1 MKSAVLIGSFLAGLG
16 LLAGC
21 QPVAQ
26 KASAEKK
33 ETRAEVKKEEKKK
46 KEKKSAEERFRIALA
61 NQDKW
66 QKACSNPNQLVPEGI
81 DVETFRKEMLETV
94 KFPAGGV
101 VGKDIAR
108 GERLFGDPKK
118 GGRSRRGNCYAC
130 HCGDP
135 QILACGNIGPSLRG
149 YGKRGIDP
157 KQTYIKI
164 YNSWAVVPCSVMPR
178 LGYHGV
184 LTPEE
189 IADIV
194 AYMHDP
200 NSPLNK

>member
-1 MKSAVLIGSFLAGLG
+1 MKRYILAGAFVGLG
-16 LLAGC
+16 LLVAC
-21 QPVAQ
+21 QPTAQ
-26 KASAEKK
+26 KAEGGKAEKK
-33 ETRAEVKKEEKKK
+33 EAKKK
-46 KEKKSAEERFRIALA
+46 LSSKEKFKIALS
-61 NQDKW
+61 NQDKY

-81 DVETFRKEMLETV
+81 PMDQFKKDMLATV
-94 KFPAGGV
+94 KFPEGGV
-101 VGKDIAR
+101 VGKNIAR
-108 GERLFGDPKK
+108 GEKLFGNPKK
-118 GGRSRRGNCYAC
+118 GGKSRRGNCYAC

-135 QILACGNIGPSLRG
+135 KILACGNIGPSLRG

-157 KQTYIKI
+157 KDTYVRI
-164 YNSWAVVPCSVMPR
+164 YNSWAVQPCSVMPR

-184 LTPEE
+184 LKPEE

>member
-1 MKSAVLIGSFLAGLG
+1 MRKFVLTGALASLG
-16 LLAGC
+16 LLIAC
-21 QPVAQ
+21 QPAAQ
-26 KASAEKK
+26 KAEETKAEKK
-33 ETRAEVKKEEKKK
+33 AEKKLSA
-46 KEKKSAEERFRIALA
+46 KEKFKIALS

-66 QKACSNPNQLVPEGI
+66 QKACSNPKQLVPEGI
-81 DVETFRKEMLETV
+81 DIETFRKEMLATV
-94 KFPAGGV
+94 KFPEGGV
-101 VGKDIAR
+101 VGKNIAR
-108 GERLFGDPKK
+108 GEKLFGDPKK
-118 GGRSRRGNCYAC
+118 GGKSRRGNCYAC

-135 QILACGNIGPSLRG
+135 QIIACGNIGPSLRG

-157 KQTYIKI
+157 KQTYIRI
-164 YNSWAVVPCSVMPR
+164 YNAWAQNPCSVMPR

-184 LTPEE
+184 LKPEE

>member
-1 MKSAVLIGSFLAGLG
+1 MKKGIIAIGAILGAGLIV
-16 LLAGC
+16 AC
-21 QPVAQ
+21 QPAAQ
-26 KASAEKK
+26 KAEAPKK
-33 ETRAEVKKEEKKK
+33 EVKEAKKEAPKKK
-46 KEKKSAEERFRIALA
+46 LSAYEKFKMALA

-66 QKACSNPNQLVPEGI
+66 QKACSNELQLVPQGI
-81 DVETFRKEMLETV
+81 DIETFKKEMMATI
-94 KFPAGGV
+94 KFPEGGV
-101 VGKDIAR
+101 IGKNVAR
-108 GERLFGDPKK
+108 GEKLFGDPKK

-135 QILACGNIGPSLRG
+135 QIIACGNIGPSLRG
-149 YGKRGIDP
+149 YAKRGIDP
-157 KQTYIKI
+157 KDTYIRI
-164 YNSWAVVPCSVMPR
+164 YNSWAVNPCSVMPR

-200 NSPLNK
+200 NSGLNK

>member
-1 MKSAVLIGSFLAGLG
+1 MKKILAVGVFAGLG
-16 LLAGC
+16 LLVAC
-21 QPVAQ
+21 QPTAQ
-26 KASAEKK
+26 QAGKAEK
-33 ETRAEVKKEEKKK
+33 AEAPKAEKMEAK
-46 KEKKSAEERFRIALA
+46 KEKKKLSKTEKFKIALA

-66 QKACSNPNQLVPEGI
+66 QKACSNPMQLVPQGI
-81 DVETFRKEMLETV
+81 DIETFKKEMLATV
-94 KFPAGGV
+94 KFPPGGP
-101 VGKDIAR
+101 VGKDVKR
-108 GERLFGDPKK
+108 GEKLFGDPKK

-135 QILACGNIGPSLRG
+135 NIIACGNIGPSLRG
-149 YGKRGIDP
+149 YAKRGIDP
-157 KQTYIKI
+157 KDTYIRI
-164 YNSWAVVPCSVMPR
+164 YNSWAINPCSTMPR

-200 NSPLNK
+200 NSPLNR

>member
-1 MKSAVLIGSFLAGLG
+1 MKEAFLAGSLLVGIG
-16 LLAGC
+16 LLVGC
-21 QPVAQ
+21 QPAAQ
-26 KASAEKK
+26 KAA
-33 ETRAEVKKEEKKK
+33 APKEEKRVEVKK
-46 KEKKSAEERFRIALA
+46 KEKKKSSAERFRIALA

-81 DVETFRKEMLETV
+81 DIETFRKEMLATV
-94 KFPAGGV
+94 EFPPGGV
-101 VGKDIAR
+101 VGKNIAR
-108 GERLFGDPKK
+108 GEKLFGDPKK

-157 KQTYIKI
+157 KDTYIKI

>member
-1 MKSAVLIGSFLAGLG
+1 MKSAVVAVSFLAGIG
-16 LLAGC
+16 LLASC
-21 QPVAQ
+21 QPAAQ
-26 KASAEKK
+26 KVAAPEEKKVELKRAEKK
-33 ETRAEVKKEEKKK
+33 KRSAAEK
-46 KEKKSAEERFRIALA
+46 FRTALA
-61 NQDKW
+61 NQDRW
-66 QKACSNPNQLVPEGI
+66 QEACSNPSQLVPEGI
-81 DVETFRKEMLETV
+81 DVETFRKEMLATV
-94 KFPAGGV
+94 KFPPGGV
-101 VGKDIAR
+101 LGKDVKR
-108 GERLFGDPKK
+108 GEKLFGDPQK

-157 KQTYIKI
+157 KDTYIKI

-200 NSPLNK
+200 DSPLNK

>member
-1 MKSAVLIGSFLAGLG
+1 MKKTVIYGASFTAFILIA
-16 LLAGC
+16 C
-21 QPVAQ
+21 QPTAQ
-26 KASAEKK
+26 KAAVSEKK
-33 ETRAEVKKEEKKK
+33 EEEKKIQVK
-46 KEKKSAEERFRIALA
+46 KEKKKNLAERFKIALA

-66 QKACSNPNQLVPEGI
+66 QKACSNPDQIVPKGI
-81 DVETFRKEMLETV
+81 DVETFRKEMMATV
-94 KFPAGGV
+94 KFPEGGV
-101 VGKDIAR
+101 IGKDIKR
-108 GERLFGDPKK
+108 GEKLFGDPDK

-135 QILACGNIGPSLRG
+135 RILACGNIGPSLRG
-149 YGKRGIDP
+149 YAKRGIDP
-157 KQTYIKI
+157 KDTYIRI
-164 YNSWAVVPCSVMPR
+164 YNSWAIVPCSVMPR

-200 NSPLNK
+200 ESPLNK

>member
-1 MKSAVLIGSFLAGLG
+1 MKKFLFTGVILGTG
-16 LLAGC
+16 LLVAC
-21 QPVAQ
+21 QPAAQ
-26 KASAEKK
+26 QAEAPKA
-33 ETRAEVKKEEKKK
+33 EEKKLSA
-46 KEKKSAEERFRIALA
+46 KEKFEIALA
-61 NQDKW
+61 NQDKY

-81 DVETFRKEMLETV
+81 DLETFKKEMLATV
-94 KFPAGGV
+94 KFPEGGV
-101 VGKDIAR
+101 VGKDIAK
-108 GERLFGDPKK
+108 GEKLFGDPKK
-118 GGRSRRGNCYAC
+118 GGKSRRGNCYAC

-135 QILACGNIGPSLRG
+135 QIIACGNIGPSLRG

-157 KQTYIKI
+157 KDTYIRI
-164 YNSWAVVPCSVMPR
+164 YNSWAVNPCSVMPR

-184 LTPEE
+184 LKPEE